1 MANYI
6 PRFLDRLLRKAVE
19 TSNVV
24 LVTGPRQV
32 GKSTMIA
39 HELPNRRY
47 VTLDDPFV
55 EEQAKVD
62 SRTFIQLNPPPVTI
76 DEVQH
81 APILF
86 RFIKRHVDEHRV
98 DNGLYCLSGSQ
109 PYQLMQGVSE
119 SLSGRVRILEM
130 SGLSLREIQGD
141 SFDKRMIP
149 TDEYLFERAK
159 TAKDPGAI
167 WTIIHRGGYPELND
181 STVDW
186 NAYYADYVKTY
197 LERDV
202 RSLKAVHDLTAFR
215 QFMVALASR
224 TAQVLNY
231 SNIADEIGKDVG
243 TVKSWVS
250 ILETSGIIYLLQP
263 YASSELKRAIRAPKV
278 HFRDMGLV
286 AYLTRWLSPEALACG
301 AMAGA
306 VFESF
311 VVSEVLKSFSN
322 AGLEYRDFVSYY
334 RGRDRKKVKRVGE
347 SIQVES
353 EIDLVIEENGVLYP
367 IEVKKD
373 SSPKANDAEA
383 FTVLDKVKGKTRG
396 QGAIICNCAAPMHLR
411 DNLLSLPVW
420 YV

>member
-1 MANYI
+1 MYI
-6 PRFLDRLLRKAVE
+6 PRFMDKLLAHAME
-19 TSNVV
+19 TSNTV

-32 GKSTMIA
+32 GKSTLIA
-39 HELPNRRY
+39 HLFPDRRY
-47 VTLDDPFV
+47 VTLDDPFL
-55 EEQAKVD
+55 EEQAKTD

-86 RFIKRHVDEHRV
+86 RFIKQEADRNR
-98 DNGLYCLSGSQ
+98 NRKGLYCLSGSQ

-130 SGLSLREIQGD
+130 NGLSLRELQGD
-141 SFDKRMIP
+141 AFCERVLP
-149 TDEYLFERAK
+149 TDEYVHARAK
-159 TAKDPGAI
+159 TAKDPGGI
-167 WTIIHRGGYPELND
+167 WPIIHRGGYPALQDPEQ
-181 STVDW
+181 DW

-215 QFMVALASR
+215 QFMVAVASR

-243 TVKSWVS
+243 TVKSWIS
-250 ILETSGIIYLLQP
+250 ILETSGIVYLLPP
-263 YASSELKRAIRAPKV
+263 YASSELKRTIRAPKL

-311 VVSEVLKSFSN
+311 VVSEILKGFSN

-334 RGRDRKKVKRVGE
+334 RGRDKIRVTREGRK
-347 SIQVES
+347 VEAEC

-367 IEVKKD
+367 IEVKKE

-383 FTVLDKVKGKTRG
+383 FVILDKVKNKVRG
-396 QGAIICNCAAPMHLR
+396 QGAVVCNCAAPLHLR
-411 DNLLSLPVW
+411 ENLLALPVW
-420 YV
+420 YL

>member
-1 MANYI
+1 MYI
-6 PRFLDRLLRKAVE
+6 ARFMDKLLAKAVK
-19 TSNVV
+19 TNSNV

-32 GKSTMIA
+32 GKSTMIE
-39 HELPNRRY
+39 HVLPKRRY
-47 VTLDDPFV
+47 VSLDDPFV
-55 EEQAKVD
+55 EEQARTD

-86 RFIKRHVDEHRV
+86 RFIKQETDRNRQQK
-98 DNGLYCLSGSQ
+98 GLYCLSGSQ

-130 SGLSLREIQGD
+130 SGLSLREITGD
-141 SFDKRMIP
+141 SFGERVLP
-149 TDEYLFERAK
+149 TDAYVAARAK
-159 TAKDPGAI
+159 TAKDLGDL
-167 WTIIHRGGYPELND
+167 WRIIHRGSYPALQD
-181 STVDW
+181 SERDW
-186 NAYYADYVKTY
+186 SAYYADYVKTY

-215 QFMVALASR
+215 QFMVAVASR

-250 ILETSGIIYLLQP
+250 ILETSGIVYLLQP
-263 YASSELKRAIRAPKV
+263 YAATELKRAIRSPKI
-278 HFRDMGLV
+278 HFRDTGLV
-286 AYLTRWLSPEALACG
+286 AYLTRWLTSDALACG
-301 AMAGA
+301 AMSGA

-311 VVSEVLKSFSN
+311 VVSEILKSFSN

-334 RGRDRKKVKRVGE
+334 RGRDKMKVRQGGE
-347 SIQVES
+347 ASEVEC

-367 IEVKKD
+367 IEVKK
-373 SSPKANDAEA
+373 SSAPKANDAEA
-383 FTVLDKVKGKTRG
+383 FVVLDKIKGKKRG
-396 QGAIICNCAAPMHLR
+396 MGAVVCNCAAPLHLR
-411 DNLLSLPVW
+411 DNLLALPAW
-420 YV
+420 YL

>member
-1 MANYI
+1 M
-6 PRFLDRLLRKAVE
+6 DRLLRKAVE
-19 TSNVV
+19 TSYVV

-39 HELPNRRY
+39 HELPNQRY
-47 VTLDDPFV
+47 VTLDDPFI

-86 RFIKRHVDEHRV
+86 RFIKQQVDERRAEK
-98 DNGLYCLSGSQ
+98 GLYCLSGSQ

-130 SGLSLREIQGD
+130 CGLSLREIQGD
-141 SFDKRMIP
+141 GFDKRMIP

-159 TAKDPGAI
+159 TARDPGSI

-181 STVDW
+181 SALEW
-186 NAYYADYVKTY
+186 SAYYADYVKTY

-263 YASSELKRAIRAPKV
+263 YASSEPKRAIRAPKV

-311 VVSEVLKSFSN
+311 VVSEVLKSFSKL
-322 AGLEYRDFVSYY
+322 G
-334 RGRDRKKVKRVGE
+334 G
-347 SIQVES
+347 
-353 EIDLVIEENGVLYP
+353 
-367 IEVKKD
+367 
-373 SSPKANDAEA
+373 
-383 FTVLDKVKGKTRG
+383 
-396 QGAIICNCAAPMHLR
+396 
-411 DNLLSLPVW
+411 
-420 YV
+420 

>member
-1 MANYI
+1 VYI
-6 PRFLDRLLRKAVE
+6 SRFMDGLLKSAVK
-19 TSNVV
+19 TYGAV

-32 GKSTMIA
+32 GKSTMIE
-39 HELPNRRY
+39 HVLPGRRY

-55 EEQAKVD
+55 EEQAKID
-62 SRTFIQLNPPPVTI
+62 SRTFMQLNPPPVTI

-81 APILF
+81 APVLF
-86 RFIKRHVDEHRV
+86 RFIKKTVDEDRRKK
-98 DNGLYCLSGSQ
+98 GLYCLSGSQ

-130 SGLSLREIQGD
+130 NGLSLREMQGD
-141 SFDKRMIP
+141 AFAERVLP
-149 TDEYLFERAK
+149 TDEYVLSR
-159 TAKDPGAI
+159 TRSAKDPGSI
-167 WTIIHRGGYPELND
+167 WHIIHRGGYPELQNAD
-181 STVDW
+181 LDW

-215 QFMVALASR
+215 RFMVAAASR

-243 TVKSWVS
+243 TVKSWIS
-250 ILETSGIIYLLQP
+250 ILETSGIVYLLQP
-263 YASSELKRAIRAPKV
+263 YASSELKRATRAPKL

-301 AMAGA
+301 AMAGP

-311 VVSEVLKSFSN
+311 VVSEILKSFSN

-334 RGRDRKKVKRVGE
+334 RGRDKMRVMKEGVRE
-347 SIQVES
+347 EVEC

-373 SSPKANDAEA
+373 SNPKSNDAAA
-383 FTVLDKVKGKTRG
+383 FVVLEKIRGKKRG
-396 QGAIICNCAAPMHLR
+396 QGAIVCNCASPVHLR
-411 DNLLSLPVW
+411 DNLLLLPVW
-420 YV
+420 YL

>member
-1 MANYI
+1 MYI
-6 PRFLDRLLRKAVE
+6 SRFMDRLLVKAVK
-19 TSNVV
+19 THNAI

-32 GKSTMIA
+32 GKSTMVA
-39 HELPNRRY
+39 EMLPGRRY

-55 EEQAKVD
+55 EEQAKED
-62 SRTFIQLNPPPVTI
+62 SRTFMQLNPPPVTI

-86 RFIKRHVDEHRV
+86 RFIKQAVDKERGTK
-98 DNGLYCLSGSQ
+98 GLYCLSGSQ

-119 SLSGRVRILEM
+119 SLSGRIRVLEM
-130 SGLSLREIQGD
+130 NGLSLREIMGD
-141 SFDKRMIP
+141 DFAQRVVP
-149 TDEYLFERAK
+149 TDEYVRSRAK
-159 TAKDPGAI
+159 TARDPGAL
-167 WTIIHRGGYPELND
+167 WQIIHRGGYPEMQNPEL
-181 STVDW
+181 DW
-186 NAYYADYVKTY
+186 SAYYADYVKTY

-202 RSLKAVHDLTAFR
+202 RSLKAVHDLTSFR
-215 QFMVALASR
+215 QFMVAVASR

-243 TVKSWVS
+243 TVKSWISV
-250 ILETSGIIYLLQP
+250 LETSGIVYLLQP
-263 YASSELKRAIRAPKV
+263 YASSELKRATHAPKL

-311 VVSEVLKSFSN
+311 VVSEILKSYSN

-334 RGRDRKKVKRVGE
+334 RGRDKIKVKSDGKT
-347 SIQVES
+347 VETEC

-367 IEVKKD
+367 IEIKKE
-373 SSPKANDAEA
+373 STPKANDAAA
-383 FTVLDKVKGKTRG
+383 FAVLDKVKGKKRG
-396 QGAIICNCAAPMHLR
+396 QGAIVCNCAAPLHLR
-411 DNLLSLPVW
+411 ENLLALPVW
-420 YV
+420 YL

>member
-1 MANYI
+1 MYI
-6 PRFLDRLLRKAVE
+6 SRFMDRLLVKAVK
-19 TSNVV
+19 THNAV

-39 HELPNRRY
+39 EMLPDRRY

-55 EEQAKVD
+55 EDQAKED
-62 SRTFIQLNPPPVTI
+62 SRTFMQLNPPPVTI

-86 RFIKRHVDEHRV
+86 RFIKQAVDKERGKK
-98 DNGLYCLSGSQ
+98 GLYCLSGSQ

-119 SLSGRVRILEM
+119 SLSGRIRILEM
-130 SGLSLREIQGD
+130 NGLSLREILGD
-141 SFDKRMIP
+141 GFAQRIVP
-149 TDEYLFERAK
+149 TDEYVQARAK
-159 TAKDPGAI
+159 TARDPGKL
-167 WTIIHRGGYPELND
+167 WQIIHRGGYPEMQNPEL
-181 STVDW
+181 DW
-186 NAYYADYVKTY
+186 SAYYSDYVKTY
-197 LERDV
+197 HERDV

-215 QFMVALASR
+215 QFMVAVASR

-243 TVKSWVS
+243 TVKSWISV
-250 ILETSGIIYLLQP
+250 LETSGIVYLLQP
-263 YASSELKRAIRAPKV
+263 YASSELKRATHAPKL

-311 VVSEVLKSFSN
+311 VVSEILKSYSN

-334 RGRDRKKVKRVGE
+334 RGRDKIKVKSDGKTME
-347 SIQVES
+347 TEC
-353 EIDLVIEENGVLYP
+353 EIDLIIEENGVLHP
-367 IEVKKD
+367 IEIKKE
-373 SSPKANDAEA
+373 SAPRANDAAA
-383 FTVLDKVKGKTRG
+383 FVVLDKIKGKKRG
-396 QGAIICNCAAPMHLR
+396 QGAIVCNCAAPLHLR
-411 DNLLSLPVW
+411 DNLLAMPVW
-420 YV
+420 YL